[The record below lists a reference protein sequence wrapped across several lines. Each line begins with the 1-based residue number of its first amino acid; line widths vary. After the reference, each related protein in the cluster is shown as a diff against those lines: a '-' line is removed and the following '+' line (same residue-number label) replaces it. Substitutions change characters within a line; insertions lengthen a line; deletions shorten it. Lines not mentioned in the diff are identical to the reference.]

1 MGHKLTIAERVR
13 GARKLLKSRRVN
25 AGLKKWARKFI
36 AQHG

>member
-1 MGHKLTIAERVR
+1 MAQRLK

-36 AQHG
+36 AEHG